1 MEFTSLNYIDYIA
14 LAILFISAM
23 LSTIRGMT
31 REFLGL
37 VGWFVAIFI
46 AKLTSPILV
55 PILEGFI
62 SVVYVITP
70 LSLVIPFLAA
80 FIVWYVFASVVSPSL
95 SRAGLGALDGGMGV
109 FFGLARGAVII
120 VLSYLALL
128 YLFGGSNKIPDVV
141 KESNASRFSI
151 LLINT
156 TKPILPNIILMQFDN
171 LSLLEI
177 QSPGSN
183 TLNTDPKS
191 AATTR
196 NQENVETNAQNT
208 VEFETDKKPA
218 SANLTV
224 RAVE

>member
-62 SVVYVITP
+62 SLVYVITP
-70 LSLVIPFLAA
+70 LSLVIPFSAA

-151 LLINT
+151 FLINT
-156 TKPILPNIILMQFDN
+156 TKPILPNIILKQFNN

-177 QSPGSN
+177 KSPGSN
-183 TLNTDPKS
+183 TLNADPKPVEKS
-191 AATTR
+191 K
-196 NQENVETNAQNT
+196 NQENVKTNTQNT

>member
-23 LSTIRGMT
+23 FSTIRGLK
-31 REFLGL
+31 RDFLGL

-46 AKLTSPILV
+46 AKLTSPILI
-55 PILEGFI
+55 PIFEGFI
-62 SVVYVITP
+62 SVVYVIIP

-80 FIVWYVFASVVSPSL
+80 FIVWYVFATVVSPSL

-151 LLINT
+151 FLNNT
-156 TKPILPNIILMQFDN
+156 TKPILPNIILMKFNN
-171 LSLLEI
+171 LSLSEI
-177 QSPGSN
+177 ILDNSKKLMN
-183 TLNTDPKS
+183 RIKS
-191 AATTR
+191 EIIITKYHINIVNMHR
-196 NQENVETNAQNT
+196 CLYYNI
-208 VEFETDKKPA
+208 
-218 SANLTV
+218 
-224 RAVE
+224 

>member
-1 MEFTSLNYIDYIA
+1 
-14 LAILFISAM
+14 
-23 LSTIRGMT
+23 
-31 REFLGL
+31 
-37 VGWFVAIFI
+37 
-46 AKLTSPILV
+46 
-55 PILEGFI
+55 
-62 SVVYVITP
+62 
-70 LSLVIPFLAA
+70 
-80 FIVWYVFASVVSPSL
+80 
-95 SRAGLGALDGGMGV
+95 MGV

-120 VLSYLALL
+120 VLSYLVLL

-151 LLINT
+151 FLINT
-156 TKPILPNIILMQFDN
+156 TKPILPNIILKQFNN

-183 TLNTDPKS
+183 TLNADSKPVEKS
-191 AATTR
+191 K
-196 NQENVETNAQNT
+196 NQENVKTNTQNA